1 VDTGFR
7 KRSCSTNK
15 PERDDDSK
23 KSHRA
28 LGAAALVL
36 NVADIRHCALRR
48 APHVSRHGRANLPE
62 SCPKK
67 SGDVPKSPFQPWAT
81 LVPSAGTIALQIE
94 RSDAGDVSTRSPAC
108 PRAAPPPMTGATIM
122 GALRDVVLCPD
133 GVPSLDHRPD
143 GCDLPYRG
151 VIHHGTRKDS
161 SIDLRCHVET
171 STEHEP

>member
-15 PERDDDSK
+15 LERDDDSK
-23 KSHRA
+23 KSHHA

-48 APHVSRHGRANLPE
+48 APHVSRCGRASLPE

-67 SGDVPKSPFQPWAT
+67 RRRTEVSVPTWAT

-94 RSDAGDVSTRSPAC
+94 RSDAGDMSTRSPAC
-108 PRAAPPPMTGATIM
+108 PRAAPPPMTEATIM